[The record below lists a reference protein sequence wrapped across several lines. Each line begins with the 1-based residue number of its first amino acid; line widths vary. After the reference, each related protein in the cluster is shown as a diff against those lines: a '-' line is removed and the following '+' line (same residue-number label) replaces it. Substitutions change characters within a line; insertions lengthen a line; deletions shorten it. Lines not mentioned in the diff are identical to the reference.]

1 MGSSIDSI
9 LFACGQP
16 IFPAGWGG
24 AETTVHD
31 LLLAL
36 VAQGIEVR
44 ALGATPPGEAS
55 RVRQRLETY
64 FDGPVPG
71 HAGSYRYE
79 VGYPSE
85 SVPYEDFGER
95 LDACLARAR
104 PDVVLTQ
111 AIAWPQVVAAARER
125 GVPSML
131 YVHGPEV
138 LKTTIPERGAD
149 KVLYNSAFTRQWLAD
164 RFPFSG
170 EILYPPT
177 DLARHRVAGPGPR
190 GALTLVNPLP
200 VKGGHLLPPLAR
212 ALPDRHFLAVEGW
225 VLPPFLARSLMREPN
240 IEVVPWQHDMRKV
253 YARTAVLL
261 MPSLFEPFGRA
272 PVEAA
277 ASGIPCIASGVGGLR
292 EAIGADGFFVGPEAG
307 IDAWVDAVRQLESE
321 EVYRTYSERH
331 VAWAERFDV
340 RRLAPRF
347 LEIAE
352 ELTREHRR

>member
-1 MGSSIDSI
+1 M
-9 LFACGQP
+9 
-16 IFPAGWGG
+16 
-24 AETTVHD
+24 
-31 LLLAL
+31 
-36 VAQGIEVR
+36 R

-55 RVRQRLETY
+55 RVRRRLESY
-64 FDGPVPG
+64 FDGSVPG
-71 HAGSYRYE
+71 HAGSYSYD
-79 VGYPSE
+79 VGYPCE
-85 SVPYEDFGER
+85 SVRHEDFVEKV
-95 LDACLARAR
+95 DACLASAR

-125 GVPSML
+125 GVPSIL

-138 LKTTIPERGAD
+138 LKIAIPARGAD

-170 EILYPPT
+170 EILYPPI

-200 VKGGHLLPPLAR
+200 VKGGHLLPLLAR

-240 IEVVPWQHDMRKV
+240 IEVVPWQHDMRNV

-261 MPSLFEPFGRA
+261 VPSLFEPFGRA

-277 ASGIPCIASGVGGLR
+277 ASGIPCITSGVGGLR
-292 EAIGADGFFVGPEAG
+292 EAVRADGMFVGPEAG

-321 EVYRTYSERH
+321 EVYRTHSTQDA
-331 VAWAERFDV
+331 AWAERFDV
-340 RRLAPRF
+340 RHVAPRF

-352 ELTREHRR
+352 ELALEHRR